1 MSRNRK
7 LSYAILGIIVLLVLV
22 NAAYRYNSDG
32 TYEFFGSNTLD
43 VVSTIEDPVEQKMA
57 YRNYWGRLITKRAF
71 RKLFGIKT
79 EDEGVIR
86 YSIQVGS
93 ADGDRE
99 ATATAYFIGTQV
111 SQLPAMADIRE
122 QVERNFEKYYVLD
135 RSEMDISDRFQFIT
149 DVIAEYLPGSGQ
161 FNGVFLI
168 VKSGDVFADFN
179 GIQIPMDITE
189 EKMNEILEQ
198 VRPLEVPVRVGVFEE
213 NVYE

>member
-7 LSYAILGIIVLLVLV
+7 LSYALLVFIVLLAFVI
-22 NAAYRYNSDG
+22 AAYQYNSEG

-43 VVSTIEDPVEQKMA
+43 VVTTIEDPVEKKIA

-71 RKLFGIKT
+71 RKLFGLRT
-79 EDEGVIR
+79 VDEGVIR
-86 YSIQVGS
+86 YSVQVGS

-111 SQLPAMADIRE
+111 SQFPTMADIRD
-122 QVERNFEKYYVLD
+122 QVEHNFKKYYVLD
-135 RSEMDISDRFQFIT
+135 RREVDVSQFIT
-149 DVIAEYLPGSGQ
+149 DVVAEYLPGAGK

-168 VKSGDVFADFN
+168 VKSGNVFADFN
-179 GIQIPMDITE
+179 GIHIPMDITE
-189 EKMNEILEQ
+189 EKMEGILEQ
-198 VRPLEVPVRVGVFEE
+198 IRPLEVPTRVWGGEE